1 MSAIAFVAG
10 VALSWPGF
18 LMIASY
24 LYGDLE
30 RSRLPVAIL
39 ITASAVGL
47 FAIGS
52 NGLLKGNSAPWA
64 DVQTCGAGLTSYE
77 C

>member
-10 VALSWPGF
+10 VILSWPGF
-18 LMIASY
+18 LMVASY
-24 LYGDLE
+24 VHGDLP
-30 RSRLPVAIL
+30 RKQLPLAVLISVAAI
-39 ITASAVGL
+39 GL

-52 NGLLKGNSAPWA
+52 NGLLKGNNSPWGET
-64 DVQTCGAGLTSYE
+64 QICGSGPTSYE